1 MTATSQHYAHFH
13 IALVDDEPRNLD
25 LLNEVLATQGFI
37 NRVSFSKAT
46 QLIRYLQQHEVDLIL
61 LDFNMPIIDGL
72 GVLQWIKQ
80 HFNQPDTPLMPSVI
94 MLTAQADRENRINAL
109 KQGAQD
115 YITKPFDIEELI
127 HRMVIQLEKCHLTKQ
142 LLKQNN
148 NLEEQV
154 QQRTQDLQAAYLEVV
169 ARLGKAAEYR
179 DNETSNHVKRVS
191 LFSEILAKKA
201 GLSDEQAQLI
211 RLASPM
217 HDVGKIGISDHIL
230 LKPGKLTTEEY
241 AQMQKHVEIGCEIL
255 AGANSPL
262 LTLAHEIALTHHEKY
277 DGSGYPNG
285 LKGEN
290 IPLCGRIVAI
300 TDVFDALT
308 SERPYKTAWAIDQ
321 ALDLLTSEK
330 GKHFDPRLVDLF
342 LDAMPEVTAIIRE
355 YQDHF

>member
-1 MTATSQHYAHFH
+1 MTAISQHFAHFH

-25 LLNEVLATQGFI
+25 LLNEVLTEQGFM
-37 NRVSFSKAT
+37 NRVSFTKAT
-46 QLIRYLQQHEVDLIL
+46 HLIGYLQQHEVDLIL
-61 LDFNMPIIDGL
+61 LDLNMPTIDGL
-72 GVLQWIKQ
+72 GVLQWIKR
-80 HFNQPDTPLMPSVI
+80 HFSQPETPLMPNVI
-94 MLTAQADRENRINAL
+94 MLTAQADRAHRINAL

-115 YITKPFDIEELI
+115 YITKPFDIEELV
-127 HRMVIQLEKCHLTKQ
+127 HRIVIQLEKRHLTKQ
-142 LLKQNN
+142 LLQQNN

-201 GLSDEQAQLI
+201 GLSDEQAHLI

-230 LKPGKLTTEEY
+230 LKPGKLTQEEY

-290 IPLCGRIVAI
+290 IPLSGRIVAI

-330 GKHFDPRLVDLF
+330 GKHFDPNLVDLF

-355 YQDHF
+355 YQDRF